1 MKNLKRTISAILIAI
16 SLATTV
22 SSFLVVETVCADA
35 ASDKASIQK
44 QIDALTNKKKLTNN
58 QKKQLTKLKNELAG
72 IDKAI
77 DTANKAKEAELAA
90 DAAKAAE
97 EKCKAAGDYASC
109 AAKKFADDKA
119 AADKAAADQNSLT
132 NGTFNVSKQ
141 LKLSGEGTQP
151 KAYFKGTGS
160 PIVNFVMT
168 IINYAITI
176 MGAIAV
182 ILFIVAGFMFMAA
195 NGESQKLDN
204 AKDIIKYAA
213 IGLIVALLSYIITI
227 FVQSIFANG

>member
-1 MKNLKRTISAILIAI
+1 MKNFKRTISAILIAI

-22 SSFLVVETVCADA
+22 SSFFVTETVYALTAKQQKAADEKA
-35 ASDKASIQK
+35 CLKAYKMSCQAKKDADKA
-44 QIDALTNKKKLTNN
+44 AAEAT
-58 QKKQLTKLKNELAG
+58 
-72 IDKAI
+72 
-77 DTANKAKEAELAA
+77 KAKEAELSKQSAA
-90 DAAKAAE
+90 AAE
-97 EKCKAAGDYASC
+97 KVCTDAGYSSC
-109 AAKKFADDKA
+109 ADKKFADDK
-119 AADKAAADQNSLT
+119 KAAADQNSLT
-132 NGTFNVSKQ
+132 NGTFNVQEQ
-141 LKLSGEGTQP
+141 LKLSGDNQP

-160 PIVNFVMT
+160 PIVNFVMS